1 MKMFIQT
8 HKRKLL
14 RVLLLLAAVFAL
26 YLLYA
31 RFLAPTRI
39 AFVNFPEFRLSS
51 ISKANDNR
59 FVRTSILPEDELNK
73 AGNYSAVFIFGR
85 GFNLNETQQ
94 AQLQRAI
101 RKGTPVYVD
110 GATNPAMDFTNIKGD
125 TLEAIKGYLDY
136 GGVLNNKSLL
146 NYVRKV
152 FDKKSFFTGDIA
164 APEKIDRDVLF
175 HIDETRTFKS
185 PEAFEAYGK
194 QKGFIKDGA
203 PVVALLT
210 SVPGPFNANRDHL
223 NSLITALQNKGLNV
237 YPIAAFN
244 SRAKWL
250 KQLKPDLVISM
261 PHGRF
266 SLSGADSTT
275 AWLKENNIPVLAP
288 ISVFEPYDKWNTDPR
303 GMAGGILNMSV
314 TLPEIDGVVAPYA
327 IVAQYRDENGYL
339 AFKAIPDRLEK
350 FAGMVE
356 KRIAL
361 KRKPNNQKKIAIYY
375 FKGPGKSALV
385 AANMEVAPS
394 LYNLLLRLKQEGYQ
408 VDGLPA
414 SAKGLEALIQQ
425 NGAVLGPYAEGSI
438 KKFLDNGH
446 PALIPAAEYEQW
458 AKQDLTPQRW
468 QSVLDRYG
476 PAPGEYMALRKAD
489 TSYLAVARIQFGNV
503 VLLPQ
508 PMPGIGDNTF
518 KMVHGTDQAP
528 PHTYIASYLWARHA
542 FHADAVM
549 HFGTHGSL
557 EFTPGKQVAL
567 SSNDWPDIL
576 IGNTPHFYVY
586 TISNV
591 GEGMI
596 AKRRTYA
603 TLLSYLTPPFMEGET
618 YNELASLE
626 QTLHKFT
633 ALEDPSVQLAYAK
646 SISVRARKMGLY
658 NDLQIKDTT
667 RDLSVAEVHHL
678 AELVEEIGS
687 EKVTSGLY
695 TLGVPYTAA
704 QAAATARLMAID
716 PIAYGL
722 AKLDVIK
729 GTIPAARLEQKP
741 FMNANYTRRAEAII
755 KDWQQG
761 KKITVSSIVSP
772 ADMARAQAW
781 NAKHVM
787 SQRPSHGDAPSE
799 VTETSTQRPSGP
811 KQGGGHAH
819 GVSGTNGKAHTQKPS
834 ASQHGRG
841 GPPPDIAEIKAQKPS
856 TPQHSSGHPHGTA
869 AINSHVQ
876 TQKPSGSQPGRGGP
890 PPEVAAALAHAKKPL
905 SPQEQK
911 EADFAA
917 VIGRIETAVSQL
929 DAYRQALLSS
939 TDKEMQAVIDGLN
952 GGYTL
957 PSSGGDPINN
967 PQSVPTGRNLFSID
981 AEKTPSAEAWEV
993 GKMQVRSMLE
1003 KHRQEHGG
1011 TYPKKVAFTLW
1022 AGDFI
1027 QTEGAMLAQIF
1038 YLLGTE
1044 PVRDAFGRVA
1054 DVRLIPVSALGRP
1067 RVDVVVQT
1075 SGQLRDLAA
1084 SRLELVNKAV
1094 TMAAAADDENN
1105 PVKAGAALTEKM
1117 LKEKGFSPREAREL
1131 STLRVF
1137 GGVNGSYG
1145 TGISSM
1151 VEKGDSWESRSELAN
1166 TYLNNM
1172 GALYNDD
1179 KHWAYFKEGVFEA
1192 ALQNTDVIMQP
1203 RSSNTWGALSLDHVY
1218 EFAGGLNLAVKEVTG
1233 NEPEVYFSDSRNPS
1247 NPRVQE
1253 LKEAIWV
1260 EARSTLLNPKYVGE
1274 LLKGGASSAEV
1285 FAEAFRNTYSWN
1297 VMKPGAIDAELWNQ
1311 LHETYVQ
1318 DKLHLGMKTFF
1329 DRENPYALQ
1338 ELTGVMLETARKGLW
1353 KPTDGQLQEITSLH
1367 LSEMKDHGA
1376 GCSGFVCGNA
1386 ALNKYIAS
1394 HLQGTARTDYETS
1407 LKAAKEVQAAGS
1419 GAGNKS
1425 TVLKKV
1431 DEKTTPQPDKTG
1443 RKAGTASA
1451 TKWLFIGAT
1460 LLVLLS
1466 LLVWYIRKKNK
1477 AVK

>member
-1 MKMFIQT
+1 MKIPVKQ

-14 RVLLLLAAVFAL
+14 RVLLLLVVVFAL

-39 AFVNFPEFRLSS
+39 AFVNFPEFRLST

-59 FVRTSILPEDELNK
+59 FVRTSILTEDELDK
-73 AGNYSAVFIFGR
+73 AGRYDAVLIFGR
-85 GFNLNETQQ
+85 GFHLNEAQQ
-94 AQLQRAI
+94 AKLLRAS

-136 GGVLNNKSLL
+136 GGLLNNKSLL

-152 FDKKSFFTGDIA
+152 FDRKSLFTDAIDP
-164 APEKIDRDVLF
+164 PERIDRDVLF

-194 QKGFIKDGA
+194 QKGFIKNGA

-237 YPIAAFN
+237 YPMAALN

-250 KQLKPDLVISM
+250 KQLKPDLVVAM

-266 SLSGADSTT
+266 SLGQPDSTA

-288 ISVFEPYDKWNTDPR
+288 VSVFEPYDKWNTDPR

-314 TLPEIDGVVAPYA
+314 TLPEIDGVVAPYT

-339 AFKAIPDRLEK
+339 AFRAIPDRLEK

-375 FKGPGKSALV
+375 FKGPGKNALV
-385 AANMEVAPS
+385 AANMEVVSS

-408 VDGLPA
+408 VNGLPA
-414 SAKGLEALIQQ
+414 SAKELKALIQQ
-425 NGAVLGPYAEGSI
+425 NGTVLGPYAEGSI
-438 KKFLDNGH
+438 KKFLNEGN
-446 PALIPAAEYEQW
+446 PALIPAADYEQW

-476 PAPGEYMALRKAD
+476 PAPGEYMALRKVD
-489 TSYLAVARIQFGNV
+489 TNYLAVARIQLGNV

-508 PMPGIGDNTF
+508 PMPGIGDDTF

-567 SSNDWPDIL
+567 SSNDWPDML

-603 TLLSYLTPPFMEGET
+603 TLFSYLTPPFMEGDT
-618 YNELASLE
+618 YNELAALE

-633 ALEDPSVQLAYAK
+633 ALEDPAVQLAYAK
-646 SISVRARKMGLY
+646 SISARARKMGLY
-658 NDLQIKDTT
+658 NDLQVKDST
-667 RDLSVAEVHHL
+667 RDLSVAEVHRL

-722 AKLDVIK
+722 AKLDVLKNI
-729 GTIPAARLEQKP
+729 IPASRLEQKT
-741 FMNANYTRRAEAII
+741 FMNANYTKRAEAII
-755 KDWQQG
+755 KNWQQG
-761 KKITVSSIVSP
+761 KKIAVNSILSP
-772 ADMARAQAW
+772 ADMEKAAAWKAKQVPPQRSKRSRGIPSEITRAQTP
-781 NAKHVM
+781 
-787 SQRPSHGDAPSE
+787 SRP
-799 VTETSTQRPSGP
+799 Q
-811 KQGGGHAH
+811 QGGGH
-819 GVSGTNGKAHTQKPS
+819 
-834 ASQHGRG
+834 
-841 GPPPDIAEIKAQKPS
+841 
-856 TPQHSSGHPHGTA
+856 PHGA
-869 AINSHVQ
+869 ATKKGDTQ
-876 TQKPSGSQPGRGGP
+876 TQKPSGPPQQRRGGP
-890 PPEVAAALAHAKKPL
+890 PPEVAEALARAKKPL
-905 SPQEQK
+905 TPAEQK
-911 EADFAA
+911 EADFATA
-917 VIGRIETAVSQL
+917 VTQIETAVSHL
-929 DAYRQALLSS
+929 DAYRQALLTS

-993 GKMQVRSMLE
+993 GKMQVSSMLK

-1011 TYPKKVAFTLW
+1011 AYPKKVAFTLW

-1027 QTEGAMLAQIF
+1027 HTEGAMLAQIF
-1038 YLLGTE
+1038 YLLGIE

-1054 DVRLIPVSALGRP
+1054 DVRLIPVKELGRP
-1067 RVDVVVQT
+1067 RIDVVVQT

-1094 TMAAAADDENN
+1094 TMAAAADDAGN
-1105 PVKAGAALTEKM
+1105 PVKAGVALTEKM

-1131 STLRVF
+1131 SALRVF
-1137 GGVNGSYG
+1137 GGVNGNYG
-1145 TGISSM
+1145 TGIMGM
-1151 VEKGDSWESRSELAN
+1151 VEKGDSWESRSELAH

-1179 KHWAYFKEGVFEA
+1179 KHWADFKEGVFEA
-1192 ALQNTDVIMQP
+1192 ALQNTEVIIHP

-1218 EFAGGLNLAVKEVTG
+1218 EFAGGLNLTVQEVTG
-1233 NEPEVYFSDSRNPS
+1233 HEPSVYFSDSRNPS

-1285 FAEAFRNTYSWN
+1285 FTETFRNTYSWN
-1297 VMKPGAIDAELWNQ
+1297 VMKPGAIDAALWNE

-1318 DKLHLGMKTFF
+1318 DKLQLGMKTFF

-1338 ELTGVMLETARKGLW
+1338 ELTAVMLETVRKGFW
-1353 KPTDGQLQEITSLH
+1353 KPTDKQLQEITDLH
-1367 LSEMKDHGA
+1367 LAEIKDHGA

-1386 ALNKYIAS
+1386 ALNKYIAAQ
-1394 HLQGTARTDYETS
+1394 LQGTARADYEAS
-1407 LKAAKEVQAAGS
+1407 LKAVKEIRTAGS
-1419 GAGNKS
+1419 GVDNKS
-1425 TVLKKV
+1425 TVLEKV
-1431 DEKTTPQPDKTG
+1431 EEKTNDKRSNTNERVSAISG
-1443 RKAGTASA
+1443 RK
-1451 TKWLFIGAT
+1451 WMLIGAG

-1466 LLVWYIRKKNK
+1466 LLVWYFRKKNNPAK
-1477 AVK
+1477 

>member
-1 MKMFIQT
+1 MKLSIKKY
-8 HKRKLL
+8 KRKLV
-14 RVLLLLAAVFAL
+14 RVLLLLAAAFAL

-39 AFVNFPEFRLSS
+39 AFVNFPEFRLST
-51 ISKANDNR
+51 ISKANESR
-59 FVRTSILPEDELNK
+59 FVRTSILSEDELDK

-85 GFNLNETQQ
+85 GFHLTEAQQ
-94 AQLQRAI
+94 AQLQRAS

-110 GATNPAMDFTNIKGD
+110 GATNPAMDFTNLKGD

-136 GGVLNNKSLL
+136 GGLSNNKSLL

-152 FDKKSFFTGDIA
+152 LDRKSLFTGSIA
-164 APEKIDRDVLF
+164 APEKTDRDVLF

-185 PEAFEAYGK
+185 PGAFEAYGK
-194 QKGFIKDGA
+194 QKGFIKSGA

-223 NSLITALQNKGLNV
+223 NSLITALQNRGLNV
-237 YPIAAFN
+237 YPIAASN
-244 SRAKWL
+244 SRTKWL
-250 KQLKPDLVISM
+250 KQLKPDLIIAM

-266 SLSGADSTT
+266 SLGEADSTT
-275 AWLKENNIPVLAP
+275 TWLKENNIPVLAP
-288 ISVFEPYDKWNTDPR
+288 VSVFEPYDKWNTDPR

-314 TLPEIDGVVAPYA
+314 TLPELDGLVAPYA

-339 AFKAIPDRLEK
+339 AFRAIPDRLER

-361 KRKPNNQKKIAIYY
+361 KRKANSQKKIAIYY
-375 FKGPGKSALV
+375 FKGPGKNALV
-385 AANMEVAPS
+385 AANMEVVPS
-394 LYNLLLRLKQEGYQ
+394 LYHLLLRLRQEGYQ

-438 KKFLDNGH
+438 KKFLSSGN
-446 PALIPAAEYEQW
+446 PALVAAADYEQW

-476 PAPGEYMALRKAD
+476 PAPGDYMALRKAD

-508 PMPGIGDNTF
+508 PMPGSGDNTF

-542 FHADAVM
+542 FHADAVL

-567 SSNDWPDIL
+567 SSNDWPDML

-596 AKRRTYA
+596 ARRRTYA

-618 YNELASLE
+618 YNELAALE

-633 ALEDPSVQLAYAK
+633 TLEDPSVQLAYAK
-646 SISVRARKMGLY
+646 SISARARKMGLY
-658 NDLQIKDTT
+658 NDLQVKDST
-667 RDLSVAEVHHL
+667 RDLSVAEVHRL

-687 EKVTSGLY
+687 EKVTAGLY
-695 TLGVPYTAA
+695 TLGVPYTTA

-722 AKLDVIK
+722 AKLDAIK
-729 GTIPAARLEQKP
+729 GLIPAARLEQKT
-741 FMNANYTRRAEAII
+741 FMKANYVKRAEAVI

-761 KKITVSSIVSP
+761 RKMTVSSIVPP
-772 ADMARAQAW
+772 ADLARAQAW
-781 NAKHVM
+781 KAQQAL
-787 SQRPSHGDAPSE
+787 QRP
-799 VTETSTQRPSGP
+799 Q
-811 KQGGGHAH
+811 
-819 GVSGTNGKAHTQKPS
+819 
-834 ASQHGRG
+834 RG
-841 GPPPDIAEIKAQKPS
+841 GRFPPEVAKAKAQKPS
-856 TPQHSSGHPHGTA
+856 GPQQDS
-869 AINSHVQ
+869 
-876 TQKPSGSQPGRGGP
+876 GGP
-890 PPEVAAALAHAKKPL
+890 PPEVAAALANAKKTPGQ
-905 SPQEQK
+905 QEQK
-911 EADFAA
+911 AADFATA
-917 VIGRIETAVSQL
+917 VDRIETAVNHL
-929 DAYRQALLSS
+929 DAYRQALLNS
-939 TDKEMQAVIDGLN
+939 TDKELQAVIDGLN

-957 PSSGGDPINN
+957 PSSGGDPISN

-1011 TYPKKVAFTLW
+1011 QYPKKVAFTLW

-1038 YLLGTE
+1038 YLLGIE
-1044 PVRDAFGRVA
+1044 PVRDAFGRVD
-1054 DVRLIPVSALGRP
+1054 DVRLIPASTLGRP

-1094 TMAAAADDENN
+1094 AMAAAADDAGN
-1105 PVKAGAALTEKM
+1105 PVKAGAGLAEKM

-1151 VEKGDSWESRSELAN
+1151 VEKGDSWESRSEVAH

-1179 KHWAYFKEGVFEA
+1179 KHWADFKEGVFEA
-1192 ALQNTDVIMQP
+1192 ALQNTEVIIHP
-1203 RSSNTWGALSLDHVY
+1203 RSSNTWGPLSLDHVY
-1218 EFAGGLNLAVKEVTG
+1218 EFAGGLNLAVHEVTG
-1233 NEPEVYFSDSRNPS
+1233 NEPAVYFSDSRNPS

-1260 EARSTLLNPKYVGE
+1260 EARSTLLNPKYMSE

-1285 FAEAFRNTYSWN
+1285 FAETFRNIYSWN
-1297 VMKPGAIDAELWNQ
+1297 VMKPGAIDAALWNE

-1318 DKLHLGMKTFF
+1318 DKLHLGLKTFF

-1338 ELTGVMLETARKGLW
+1338 ELTAVMLETARKGLW
-1353 KPTDGQLQEITSLH
+1353 KPAGKQLQEITNLH
-1367 LSEMKDHGA
+1367 LAEMKDHGA

-1386 ALNKYIAS
+1386 ALNKYIAD
-1394 HLQGTARTDYETS
+1394 HLQGTARTDYEAS
-1407 LKAAKEVQAAGS
+1407 LKAAKEMQAAGS
-1419 GAGNKS
+1419 GTDNKS
-1425 TVLKKV
+1425 TVLRKV
-1431 DEKTTPQPDKTG
+1431 DEKANDKRSNAKQQGNTIS
-1443 RKAGTASA
+1443 GTR
-1451 TKWLFIGAT
+1451 WLLIGTT
-1460 LLVLLS
+1460 LLLSLS
-1466 LLVWYIRKKNK
+1466 LLVWYFRKKNNT
-1477 AVK
+1477 VK